1 MRRTMLVFI
10 CVVLPLLAFA
20 GSHSIFKPAQGGSIP
35 ESAFRGYRLYE
46 QIESYKNGGL
56 WEASS
61 KYRHHYP
68 NANTDDADSLYHFE
82 WDGEGQTWQQTMFS
96 EFQYNNAGRVVGL
109 NTYMQYMPG
118 MTILVSSTQSV
129 YDNQNRLT
137 SYTMNMINPET
148 FTLTPFLRLSV
159 GYANNNVASLAG
171 WAMDDEIPYWRT
183 EFQHDNQGRVVL
195 ETEHTST
202 DSSNWV
208 LSYRTETSYHPNDT
222 SNAASNIEF
231 MATFYPATFGESLR
245 SFPGMPQQFL
255 SYDWNGVDWVLS
267 ERETLSWDGSNN
279 HLLNIL
285 DEEKI
290 GENWTPYYKEVYTYD
305 THHNISQVIMSDY
318 ANNAWTETQKEE
330 LTWFSYGSA
339 NEDFNSPAVAN
350 LQLSI
355 YPSPFADMLNIQAQ
369 SDKAGLVKVNIYN
382 LKGQQVRQLT
392 TTPGNKIS
400 WDGRDMRG
408 ATCADGIY
416 LLKAEQ
422 NGNTR
427 CARIMKLK

>member
-1 MRRTMLVFI
+1 
-10 CVVLPLLAFA
+10 
-20 GSHSIFKPAQGGSIP
+20 
-35 ESAFRGYRLYE
+35 
-46 QIESYKNGGL
+46 
-56 WEASS
+56 
-61 KYRHHYP
+61 
-68 NANTDDADSLYHFE
+68 
-82 WDGEGQTWQQTMFS
+82 
-96 EFQYNNAGRVVGL
+96 
-109 NTYMQYMPG
+109 MQYMPG

-339 NEDFNSPAVAN
+339 NEDFNSPVVAN